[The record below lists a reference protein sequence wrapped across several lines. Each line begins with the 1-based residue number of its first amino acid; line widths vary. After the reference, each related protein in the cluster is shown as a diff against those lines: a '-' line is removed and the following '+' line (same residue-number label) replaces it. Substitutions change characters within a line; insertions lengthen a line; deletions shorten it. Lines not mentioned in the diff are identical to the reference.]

1 MCKQVRFGCHNSGY
15 ASEDESTEDNDIDQ
29 PDWMDVIKP
38 ITDFVEDSDFKLYDG
53 GPDYDWS
60 SSNHAYSSNLGQDFI
75 EHLNNSET
83 ESFGLDIPNVCISS
97 LNKEQM
103 FAFKLIMTKLHEYQN
118 CESTD
123 MLEPLR
129 LIIAGTAGCGKS
141 HLIKCL
147 VKAIRRFYNFNK
159 SVQVLC
165 PTGNSANLINGATI
179 HRFLKIPT
187 SNRSKE
193 LKAPDGS
200 TGEALQE
207 NCKLLKVLLVDERS
221 LIGC

>member
-83 ESFGLDIPNVCISS
+83 ESLDWTF
-97 LNKEQM
+97 LM
-103 FAFKLIMTKLHEYQN
+103 FVYL
-118 CESTD
+118 
-123 MLEPLR
+123 
-129 LIIAGTAGCGKS
+129 
-141 HLIKCL
+141 HLIRNKCL
-147 VKAIRRFYNFNK
+147 HL
-159 SVQVLC
+159 S
-165 PTGNSANLINGATI
+165 
-179 HRFLKIPT
+179 
-187 SNRSKE
+187 
-193 LKAPDGS
+193 
-200 TGEALQE
+200 
-207 NCKLLKVLLVDERS
+207 
-221 LIGC
+221 

>member
-1 MCKQVRFGCHNSGY
+1 M
-15 ASEDESTEDNDIDQ
+15 
-29 PDWMDVIKP
+29 
-38 ITDFVEDSDFKLYDG
+38 
-53 GPDYDWS
+53 
-60 SSNHAYSSNLGQDFI
+60 
-75 EHLNNSET
+75 NNSET

-97 LNKEQM
+97 LNEEQM

-123 MLEPLR
+123 MFEPLR
-129 LIIAGTAGCGKS
+129 LIIAGTAGCGHS
-141 HLIKCL
+141 YLIKCL
-147 VKAIRRFYNFNK
+147 VKAIRLFYNFNK

-165 PTGNSANLINGATI
+165 PSGNSANLINGATI

-187 SNRSKE
+187 SNRSTE

-207 NCKLLKVLLVDERS
+207 NCRLLKGLLVDERS
-221 LIGC
+221 LNGCSNLGWMEFMCRCGVANGNNASMSWGRGAFL